1 MTDTSSTGTTDNW
14 PELDTALASPS
25 IALTTFR
32 RTGIGVTTGVSAA
45 KIDGRY
51 LFTTPSTT
59 GKVKRLAHTQRVT
72 FGAGDKRGRPSGG
85 PTTEAMARQIM
96 DASIIPKFRAAM
108 RMKYP
113 VMSRVIELRYKIK
126 RDERLIY
133 VLTRP

>member
-1 MTDTSSTGTTDNW
+1 MTDIPLAGATDNW
-14 PELDTALASPS
+14 PELDTALGSPS

-32 RTGIGVTTGVSAA
+32 RTGVGVTTGVSAA

-72 FGAGDKRGRPSGG
+72 FSTADSRGRPSGG
-85 PTTEAMARQIM
+85 PTTEAMARQIT
-96 DASIIPKFRAAM
+96 DTSILPKFRAAM
-108 RMKYP
+108 RTKHP
-113 VMSRVIELRYKIK
+113 VMSRVIEIRYKIK

-133 VLTRP
+133 VLTRT